1 MNKKFLSA
9 ILFGALM
16 VTSTGTFVSCKDYDD
31 DIENLQGQ
39 INNLATKSDVEAKLS
54 QLQGAID
61 AAKAEA
67 LAAAKAA
74 DNSEELAALEAEIAA
89 LEKCS
94 CDVDAML
101 AKVQESVDADMAG
114 YKAEIAALIEKAEA
128 LVGDV
133 ADYVTSVELNY
144 QGVNEAYALDFYSV
158 REKTNVFE
166 DGLTGALT
174 FEAGKQTQAGMTP
187 IIVRVSPTNAVLA
200 PEMISLVNSKGEN
213 LDEYVEF
220 KVEKYTGLL
229 SRAATNNGLWKITP
243 VLKKYDEKQFAAMKS
258 VEVSKGVFEDI
269 QYAIQVNNALTTAE
283 ARYATSAY
291 DITMGEWNEFKGA
304 NGLCFTVDGVSVLDI
319 NNRFDATSK
328 SLPNFSDAS
337 KTMYKELVWRN
348 KENQFAHGPAATEK
362 VEKDD
367 PNTTDVD
374 ELNVAPAGSGTPD
387 GWHSVF
393 DNRSDLDAALAVQ
406 GKPMTIAIDDDI
418 EDNDKDYESK
428 IAGLYVTLDY
438 KANAVES
445 EPSEWNA
452 WNSYEYTGLNTVVEG
467 TSIEIT
473 IDSEETIN
481 DYIGFRVYAVNLDGT
496 LVDPDGRAFYVLV
509 GEQAA
514 ETQTI
519 SATMT
524 PTNVAASH
532 TTVKVALTEAQSAVI
547 TNLVTKANSNSGVKM
562 YAKNPVI
569 SEEYP
574 VAYDVT
580 FTMKDKKAVEAVF
593 TLGCDIAN
601 LINDKTYLASMV
613 YYTESG
619 HTMGEVNFELT
630 KTMPSAFPTD
640 FAFRPKQETTDG
652 SGKFIAYMIPEGDSY
667 VVADAYATA
676 GIKDL
681 DNVFYGLD
689 EYYKFVFGTSK
700 YDADKKVDI
709 NSDAVTN
716 EDGYIHEVATK
727 YIDNVTSHEV
737 SVWYTYPGISTYSY
751 TKDGKE
757 VWAIGDAWEVKYD
770 KALEAVYACW
780 EDASAFVWGTYKS
793 EDGKSTLSYKPALQW
808 TAEGVGAKANLK
820 EVISTNSY
828 NNDYFGLDLE
838 SLMVTKGWLK
848 LAGAAEEVENP
859 VKLVV
864 KDQVNPYFVPEI
876 KGSEIIFT
884 QVNTQVDAAPVD
896 NHEETLVITL
906 VDAFGHLTEISL
918 DVTVKAPEKK

>member
-54 QLQGAID
+54 QLQSAID
-61 AAKAEA
+61 AAKTEA

-74 DNSEELAALEAEIAA
+74 DNSEEIAALEAEIAA

-166 DGLTGALT
+166 EGLTGALT
-174 FEAGKQTQAGMTP
+174 FEAGKQTQAGKTP

-291 DITMGEWNEFKGA
+291 DITMGGWNEFEGA
-304 NGLCFTVDGVSVLDI
+304 NNLCFTVDGLSVLKI
-319 NNRFDATSK
+319 NNRFDASSK
-328 SLPNFSDAS
+328 SLPKFSDTSA
-337 KTMYKELVWRN
+337 KMYKELIW
-348 KENQFAHGPAATEK
+348 KGENDFVVGPAATEK

-367 PNTTDVD
+367 PATKENDI
-374 ELNVAPAGSGTPD
+374 NVTGALSGEPD
-387 GWHSVF
+387 GWWSTF
-393 DNRSDLDAALAVQ
+393 DNRSDLPAALAVQ
-406 GKPMTIAIDDDI
+406 GKAITIAIDNGVKDD
-418 EDNDKDYESK
+418 DYEGK

-452 WNSYEYTGLNTVVEG
+452 WNSYKYTGLNTVVAG
-467 TSIEIT
+467 TSTTIT

-640 FAFRPKQETTDG
+640 FAFRPKQETADG
-652 SGKFIAYMIPEGDSY
+652 SGKFIAYMIPEGNSY

-716 EDGYIHEVATK
+716 EDGYIHEVVTK
-727 YIDNVTSHEV
+727 YIDNTTAHAV

-757 VWAIGDAWEVKYD
+757 VWAIGEAWEVKYD

-793 EDGKSTLSYKPALQW
+793 EDGKSTLSHKPALQW
-808 TAEGVGAKANLK
+808 TSEGVGEKANLSDI
-820 EVISTNSY
+820 ESTNSY

-838 SLMVTKGWLK
+838 SLISTEGWLK
-848 LAGAAEEVENP
+848 LAGAADKVENP
-859 VKLVV
+859 IKLVV
-864 KDQVNPYFVPEI
+864 NNQVNPYFVPSIE
-876 KGSEIIFT
+876 GSEIIFT
-884 QVNTQVDAAPVD
+884 QVNTQVDAAPVAD
-896 NHEETLVITL
+896 HEETLVITL